1 MKSFAGI
8 QKSRCRLLKQ
18 DCILCVEQLN
28 GGSREAAAEGPGSE
42 RLRAA
47 ALWLPRDT
55 WIEELWS
62 ASGALGQP
70 GLAERKDA
78 IQGRSGG
85 MDAIEEFVT
94 SLSITRDWQRG

>member
-1 MKSFAGI
+1 MRA
-8 QKSRCRLLKQ
+8 SR
-18 DCILCVEQLN
+18 
-28 GGSREAAAEGPGSE
+28 SE
-42 RLRAA
+42 RPRAA

-70 GLAERKDA
+70 ELVEGKDA

-85 MDAIEEFVT
+85 LDALEEFVT
-94 SLSITRDWQRG
+94 SLNITRDWQRG